1 MEYAK
6 DGAIFWMGGRLATEL
21 IELSDDPSCLDDGD
35 FWAVSTTFEG
45 AFTAAKFAHVVHAEF
60 PNAPW
65 SPITGHWQSS
75 PDKAQYISYV
85 DRIRELIAQGWV
97 YQVNAC
103 RQILVED
110 SNENLRG
117 LFSRILESNP
127 APWASY
133 LEIPG
138 INIASASPEL
148 FLKRSGGRV
157 KTSPIKGTQNL
168 GSNDFGVKDKSEN
181 IMIVDLMRNDL
192 GMICKSG
199 TVEVTKLLYSQDHP
213 GLQHLVS
220 DVEGDLVEGISWKEI
235 LAAVSPPGS
244 VSGAPKSSAL
254 STISENENPRGP
266 YCGALGWVQGDQAE
280 LSVAIRIF
288 WKNEKLNF
296 GTGAGITFSSD
307 SQQEW
312 EETELKASRLVKI
325 AAGQHR

>member
-1 MEYAK
+1 
-6 DGAIFWMGGRLATEL
+6 MGGRLATEL

-45 AFTAAKFAHVVHAEF
+45 AFTAAKFAHVVNAEF
-60 PNAPW
+60 PNSPW
-65 SPITGHWQSS
+65 SPITGQWQSF
-75 PDKAQYISYV
+75 PDRAQYISYV

-148 FLKRSGGRV
+148 FLKRSGGRL

-254 STISENENPRGP
+254 STISENEYPRGP

>member
-1 MEYAK
+1 VEYAK

-45 AFTAAKFAHVVHAEF
+45 AFTAAKFAHVVNAEF
-60 PNAPW
+60 PNSPW

-148 FLKRSGGRV
+148 FLKRSGGRL

-220 DVEGDLVEGISWKEI
+220 DVEGDLVAGISWKEI

>member
-288 WKNEKLNF
+288 WKNKKLNF

>member
-1 MEYAK
+1 
-6 DGAIFWMGGRLATEL
+6 MGGRLATEL
-21 IELSDDPSCLDDGD
+21 IEVSDDPSCLDDGD

-45 AFTAAKFAHVVHAEF
+45 AFTAAKFKTVVEADF
-60 PNAPW
+60 PTSTWN
-65 SPITGHWQSS
+65 PISTSWTSS
-75 PDKAQYISYV
+75 PDQSGYISYV
-85 DRIRELIAQGWV
+85 DTIRELIAQGWV

-103 RQILVED
+103 RLICAED
-110 SNENLRG
+110 SNPNLRG

-148 FLKRSGGRV
+148 FLKRTGGRV
-157 KTSPIKGTQNL
+157 KTSPIKGTQAL
-168 GSNDFGVKDKSEN
+168 GSSEFGVKDRSEN

-199 TVEVTKLLYSQDHP
+199 SVEVTQLLYSQDHP

-220 DVEGDLVEGISWKEI
+220 DVEGDLVDGISWSDI
-235 LAAVSPPGS
+235 FRAVSPPGS

-254 STISENENPRGP
+254 STISENEKPRGP
-266 YCGALGWVQGDQAE
+266 YCGALGWVQGDLAE

-288 WKNEKLNF
+288 WKTEKLNF

-325 AAGQHR
+325 AAGQRG